1 MFKLTTNDIEGHVFP
16 HVKSHRGQFVPS
28 NENRTKVISFPQ
40 MKIAPEEMM
49 SHTERMNIDERRK
62 YLRLVKPR
70 YRKAGR
76 KEKGQLL
83 DEMMAVTGLER
94 KTLIHL
100 MNGSLERKPRSKER
114 EKTYKAPFDDALRVI
129 YESFDYICADRL
141 TPNLVWMAKHLETHH
156 ELKTTAKLLAQLEE
170 VSISTVERRLNLI
183 RQDKPRLPRKKP
195 RPRSKRLQEIPMLRL
210 PWSIAE
216 PGHFETDLVHHSGPT
231 VSGEYAY
238 TLQMVDV
245 ATGWSERR
253 AVLGRSYLVMED
265 AFRCLLARLP
275 FRVHQ
280 IHPDNGGEFLNH
292 HMLRFWGDI
301 VQGVKLSRSRPFH
314 KNDNPRVEQ
323 KNSTLVRAYLG
334 YDRFDAVAQVL
345 ALNALYD
352 KMWLYY
358 NLFQPVMHLIEKEV
372 IRENGQCAHVKRR
385 YDEARTPFD
394 RLCKTEAILPQ
405 HHEQLKALRDS
416 INPRRLRQ
424 EIYDDIESI
433 FALPGATPGTSENV
447 HLTLAANHQTGNDE
461 LLPFA
466 FNRTIIRKED

>member
-1 MFKLTTNDIEGHVFP
+1 
-16 HVKSHRGQFVPS
+16 
-28 NENRTKVISFPQ
+28 
-40 MKIAPEEMM
+40 M
-49 SHTERMNIDERRK
+49 SHNESMNIDERRK
-62 YLRLVKPR
+62 YLRLVRPR

-76 KEKGQLL
+76 KEKGQIL
-83 DEMMAVTGLER
+83 DEMVAVTGLER

-100 MNGSLERKPRSKER
+100 MRGSLERKPRSKER
-114 EKTYKAPFDDALRVI
+114 EKTYKAPFDNALRVI

-141 TPNLVWMAKHLETHH
+141 TPNLVWMAEHLETHQ
-156 ELKTTAKLLAQLEE
+156 ELETTPGLLAQLEQ
-170 VSISTVERRLNLI
+170 VSISTVERRLDLI
-183 RQDKPRLPRKKP
+183 RQDQPRLPRKKP

-210 PWSIAE
+210 SWSIAE
-216 PGHFETDLVHHSGPT
+216 PGHFETDTVHHCGPT

-265 AFRCLLARLP
+265 AFLCFMGRLP
-275 FRVHQ
+275 FPVRQ

-292 HMLRFWGDI
+292 HMLGFWGDI

-323 KNSTLVRAYLG
+323 KNATLVRAYLG
-334 YDRFDAVAQVL
+334 HDRFDSVAQVL

-358 NLFQPVMHLIEKEV
+358 NLFQPVMHLVEKEV
-372 IRENGQCAHVKRR
+372 IRENGTRARVRRR
-385 YDEARTPFD
+385 YDKARTPFD
-394 RLCKTEAILPQ
+394 RLCKTEAILPE
-405 HHEQLKALRDS
+405 HREQLEALRDS

-424 EIYDDIESI
+424 EIYDDIEHI
-433 FALPGATPGTSENV
+433 FELPGAVPGTAENV
-447 HLTLAANHQTGNDE
+447 HLTLAKNHQKGDDE
-461 LLPFA
+461 LLDFV
-466 FNRTIIRKED
+466 FNRTTIREKD

>member
-1 MFKLTTNDIEGHVFP
+1 
-16 HVKSHRGQFVPS
+16 
-28 NENRTKVISFPQ
+28 
-40 MKIAPEEMM
+40 M
-49 SHTERMNIDERRK
+49 SHSGSMNIDERRK
-62 YLRLVKPR
+62 YLNLVRPR

-76 KEKGQLL
+76 KEKGQIL
-83 DEMMAVTGLER
+83 DEMVAVTGLER

-100 MNGSLERKPRSKER
+100 MRGSLERKPRSKER
-114 EKTYKAPFDDALRVI
+114 EKTYKAPFDNALRVI

-141 TPNLVWMAKHLETHH
+141 TPNLVWMAEHLETHQ
-156 ELKTTAKLLAQLEE
+156 ELETTPGLLAQLEQ
-170 VSISTVERRLNLI
+170 VSISTVERRLDLI
-183 RQDKPRLPRKKP
+183 RQDQPRLPRKKP

-210 PWSIAE
+210 SWSIAE
-216 PGHFETDLVHHSGPT
+216 PGHFETDTVHHCGPT

-265 AFRCLLARLP
+265 AFLCFMGRLP
-275 FRVHQ
+275 FPVRQ

-292 HMLRFWGDI
+292 HMLGFWGDI

-323 KNSTLVRAYLG
+323 KNATLVRAYLG
-334 YDRFDAVAQVL
+334 HDRFDSVVQVL
-345 ALNALYD
+345 ALNTLYD

-358 NLFQPVMHLIEKEV
+358 NLFQPVMHLVEKEV
-372 IRENGQCAHVKRR
+372 IRENGARARVKRH

-394 RLCKTEAILPQ
+394 RLCKTEAILPE
-405 HHEQLKALRDS
+405 HREQLEALRDS

-424 EIYDDIESI
+424 EIYDDIEHI
-433 FALPGATPGTSENV
+433 FELPGAVPGAAENV
-447 HLTLAANHQTGNDE
+447 HLTLAKNHQKGDE
-461 LLPFA
+461 ELPDFV
-466 FNRTIIRKED
+466 FNRTTIREKD

>member
-1 MFKLTTNDIEGHVFP
+1 
-16 HVKSHRGQFVPS
+16 
-28 NENRTKVISFPQ
+28 
-40 MKIAPEEMM
+40 M

-100 MNGSLERKPRSKER
+100 VNGSLERKPRSKER
-114 EKTYKAPFDDALRVI
+114 GKKYKASFDDALRVI

-156 ELKTTAKLLAQLEE
+156 ELETTAKLLAQLEE
-170 VSISTVERRLNLI
+170 VSISTVERRLDLT

-210 PWSIAE
+210 PWSIAD
-216 PGHFETDLVHHSGPT
+216 PGHFETDLVHHSGPA

-238 TLQMVDV
+238 TLQMIDV

-265 AFRCLLARLP
+265 AFRCFLVRLP

-280 IHPDNGGEFLNH
+280 IHPDNGGEFMNH
-292 HMLRFWGDI
+292 HMLRFWSNI

-314 KNDNPRVEQ
+314 KDDNPRVEQ

-334 YDRFDAVAQVL
+334 HDRFDSVAQVL
-345 ALNALYD
+345 ALNTLYD

-358 NLFQPVMHLIEKEV
+358 NLFQPVMHLVEKEV
-372 IRENGQCAHVKRR
+372 IRENGERARVKRR

-394 RLCKTEAILPQ
+394 RLCKTDAILPQ
-405 HHEQLKALRDS
+405 HREQLKALRDAT
-416 INPRRLRQ
+416 NPRRLRQ
-424 EIYDDIESI
+424 EIYDDIEGI
-433 FALPGATPGTSENV
+433 FKLPGAASGITENV
-447 HLTLAANHQTGNDE
+447 HLTLAKNHRKEDDE

-466 FNRTIIRKED
+466 FNRTTIREEAQSV